1 MGVGRFVCV
10 ALPFIL
16 TIGSIIAMLIAGLTG
31 VTNNGLF
38 IFEIDT
44 RNVTIDA
51 QTLQSL
57 IGNITNA
64 ESISDKVDDTVNN
77 GQKAV
82 SQNIHNPLNQHNT
95 RSPAAQDTSD
105 ISGIIGSLTGSGDNI
120 TAAEL
125 GIDKIYQ
132 FTLWNYCA
140 ITSDGAK
147 NCTKAKFNWAEED
160 LNTSWVDEF
169 GKQLGGANITI
180 PDEVNDTLSTFK
192 TLIKWTEVVYVI
204 AMIGLALELVVGL
217 FTACSSLVSCLTWV
231 ISGIATAFVIAA
243 ASMMTALAVI
253 VVGVTKG
260 ATSKY
265 GGDASWNTNFLA
277 CVWIG
282 VAFALGASFFWLF
295 SICCCKPENR
305 PYNRRAGH
313 GAEGEKFI
321 PNGSYA
327 PLGDNRNSGYN
338 YGAPQRGG
346 ARSDLAYE
354 PYSHAH

>member
-1 MGVGRFVCV
+1 MGVGRYVCV

-16 TIGSIIAMLIAGLTG
+16 TVGSIISMLIAGLTG

-44 RNVTIDA
+44 RNVSMDA
-51 QTLQSL
+51 ATLQSI
-57 IGNITNA
+57 IGNISNPDSVSDQIDNA
-64 ESISDKVDDTVNN
+64 VNS
-77 GQKAV
+77 GQKGV
-82 SQNIHNPLNQHNT
+82 SQNIHNPMNQHIGS
-95 RSPAAQDTSD
+95 RSPAPQDASD
-105 ISGIIGSLTGSGDNI
+105 VSGIINGITGGGNI

-140 ITSDGAK
+140 TTTDGAK
-147 NCTKAKFNWAEED
+147 NCSKAKFNWAEED

-169 GKQLGGANITI
+169 SKQLGSNITI

-204 AMIGLALELVVGL
+204 AMVALGLELVVGL
-217 FTACSSLVSCLTWV
+217 FTACSRLVSCLTWV

-253 VVGVTKG
+253 VVGVTRG

-265 GGDASWNTNFLA
+265 GGDASWNKNFLA
-277 CVWIG
+277 CIWIG

-305 PYNRRAGH
+305 PYNRRSGP
-313 GAEGEKFI
+313 EGEKFI
-321 PNGSYA
+321 PSGSYA
-327 PLGDNRNSGYN
+327 PLGENRNSGYN